1 MAATDSFSFHGFI
14 YCFNHHIGHAAL
26 LQSNANEHKHF
37 NLLATVNEILVSH
50 TETYESWYYDFKE
63 IIFSKR

>member
-1 MAATDSFSFHGFI
+1 MVLSIASIIILVMLHYSSPM
-14 YCFNHHIGHAAL
+14 
-26 LQSNANEHKHF
+26 QNEHKHF